1 MECPIHSGSASSILH
16 IKYSSP
22 PAPTSLPRATRND
35 KKHRQEENPP
45 ASVLIERTVSLT
57 KAHIRA
63 LRTLALTIED
73 DDLQADLRYICGL
86 VRLEALTSSLPSL
99 PTSMFIITCSLI
111 GIVRKTSQY
120 HVNRLTLAPSS
131 LHTHSIT
138 VVQVANVHDSLQL
151 ILLGATGLNT
161 PLAADDLIQACCTYR
176 RERAHVSS
184 ERVVL
189 SYQWGLIIF
198 IASR

>member
-1 MECPIHSGSASSILH
+1 
-16 IKYSSP
+16 
-22 PAPTSLPRATRND
+22 
-35 KKHRQEENPP
+35 
-45 ASVLIERTVSLT
+45 VLIERTVSLT
-57 KAHIRA
+57 KARIRA
-63 LRTLALTIED
+63 LRTLALAIED
-73 DDLQADLRYICGL
+73 DDLQADLGYICGL
-86 VRLEALTSSLPSL
+86 VRLEDLTSSLPSL
-99 PTSMFIITCSLI
+99 SMLIITCSLI
-111 GIVRKTSQY
+111 GIMRKTSQY

-138 VVQVANVHDSLQL
+138 VLQVANVYDSLQL